1 MDNNELLHYG
11 VLGMKWGVR
20 KNRGSSKSSGRAK
33 KEKRAVDPSYEK
45 AHSKTNVKYLND
57 NDLRDINNRLNAER
71 QYKDLKKQQ
80 RVGKKAVDAFVKSG
94 KTIAAV
100 TAAVAAYQMVG
111 KKFVKPVVEKLIHA

>member
-57 NDLRDINNRLNAER
+57 KDLRDI
-71 QYKDLKKQQ
+71 
-80 RVGKKAVDAFVKSG
+80 
-94 KTIAAV
+94 
-100 TAAVAAYQMVG
+100 
-111 KKFVKPVVEKLIHA
+111 KLVH